1 MDVNEHLPQENEPLN
16 KGEDSPP
23 GGEGGV
29 LAKHRSG
36 RKRPLALRPV
46 SLGQVKWQVVGLA
59 PLLQEQSFKAAVVNI
74 LTCK

>member
-1 MDVNEHLPQENEPLN
+1 MKSFLPWGVCNIISQRDMDVNEHLPQENEPLN

-46 SLGQVKWQVVGLA
+46 SLGQVKCNC
-59 PLLQEQSFKAAVVNI
+59 EHFDM
-74 LTCK
+74 